1 MLSLWKYCKKLCPI
15 SFSSTFYFVVLLNFK
30 LYNNAPHPYVFL
42 DHILHHYTEECSECS
57 FSTLRWVGLWTLQM
71 HFYILLYCYDTWIGK
86 SCEKILVFNTL
97 FIIKYFFLHQ
107 FYSIHALFI
116 FLSSSLFFFKPRQP
130 SNRHTHKTLCYIIIF
145 IEKYL
150 YYIK

>member
-15 SFSSTFYFVVLLNFK
+15 SSSSTFYFVVLLNFK
-30 LYNNAPHPYVFL
+30 LYNNAPHSYTCTSWSHPSS
-42 DHILHHYTEECSECS
+42 LHRGMFWMFISYT
-57 FSTLRWVGLWTLQM
+57 LRRWVGLWTLQM

-116 FLSSSLFFFKPRQP
+116 FLSSAPFFSQ
-130 SNRHTHKTLCYIIIF
+130 TETTI
-145 IEKYL
+145 
-150 YYIK
+150 